1 MKVAQLRIEYHSQI
15 VNEVLTL
22 VPTSKSLTGL
32 CPNFSD
38 KDNESSVKIG
48 NKLVELIGC
57 EIGEK
62 PRIKGQTAGKRFELA
77 TRQFLRNCFELLQH
91 LRPGDWSYEI
101 NRNIGFY
108 EQYAH
113 LVELKN
119 AIQGNSELRAAL
131 GGDYLVE
138 PDILIGRKPLSD
150 QEINRNEQLIDDVNQ
165 VVLHSPLRASTAGGR
180 ARSEAPYILHAS
192 ISCKWSLRSDRA
204 QNARTEA
211 LNLIRNRKGNQ
222 PHIVTVTAEPLP
234 TRLAALAL
242 GTGDLDC
249 VYHFAL
255 TELEASISELKLV
268 DQKDMLQI
276 LVAGKRLRDISD
288 LPFDLA
294 I

>member
-1 MKVAQLRIEYHSQI
+1 MKVAQLRTEYHRQI
-15 VNEVLTL
+15 VEEVLTL
-22 VPTSKSLTGL
+22 VPTSKSPTGY
-32 CPNFSD
+32 CPNFCD
-38 KDNESSVKIG
+38 KNSESSVRIG

-57 EIGEK
+57 ELGGK
-62 PRIKGQTAGKRFELA
+62 PRIKGQTAGKRFERE

-91 LRPGDWSYEI
+91 VRPGDWSYEI
-101 NRNIGFY
+101 NKNIGFY

-113 LVELKN
+113 LVELKK
-119 AIQGNSELRAAL
+119 AVQGNSELRAAL

-150 QEINRNEQLIDDVNQ
+150 EEINRNEQLVDDTSQ
-165 VVLHSPLRASTAGGR
+165 TVLHSPIRASNTAR
-180 ARSEAPYILHAS
+180 NFNSQAPYLLHAS

-255 TELEASISELKLV
+255 TELEASISELGMV
-268 DQKDMLQI
+268 DQLDMLQI
-276 LVAGKRLRDISD
+276 LITGKRLRDISD